1 MNPAV
6 FIDAN
11 VPIYAAG
18 GDHPYKEPCS
28 RILRMAAEDPQ
39 PFVTDSEVLQEL
51 LHRYLALGRW
61 ELGREVLRAFAEAMD
76 GRVEPV
82 LAEDVLSAS
91 RLADRHPDVSAR
103 DLVHA
108 AVMQRM
114 GTGRIISADTD
125 FDRIEGLERLDP
137 GQSGEWEHSGP
148 EVREG

>member
-1 MNPAV
+1 MSPAV

-28 RILRMAAEDPQ
+28 RVLRMAATDPQ

-51 LHRYLALGRW
+51 MHRYLASGRWALGRA
-61 ELGREVLRAFAEAMD
+61 VLQSFAEVMD

-82 LAEDVLSAS
+82 LAEDILSAS
-91 RLADRHPDVSAR
+91 RLADRHVDVSTR

-108 AVMQRM
+108 AVMLRL
-114 GTGRIISADTD
+114 GSSRIISADAD
-125 FDRIEGLERLDP
+125 FDHLAEIDRLDP
-137 GQSGEWEHSGP
+137 AHIEEWGSSVLGDGW
-148 EVREG
+148 R

>member
-1 MNPAV
+1 MSPAV

-28 RILRMAAEDPQ
+28 RVLRMAAAEPQ
-39 PFVTDSEVLQEL
+39 QFVTDSEVLQEL
-51 LHRYLALGRW
+51 MHRYLASGRW
-61 ELGREVLRAFAEAMD
+61 LHGRAVLHAFAEVMD

-91 RLADRHPDVSAR
+91 RLADLHAGVSAR

-108 AVMQRM
+108 AVIQRL
-114 GTGRIISADTD
+114 GANRIISADTD
-125 FDRIEGLERLDP
+125 FDRLTGIDRLDP
-137 GQSGEWEHSGP
+137 ANVEEWEISIP
-148 EVREG
+148 MDVER

>member
-1 MNPAV
+1 MSPAV

-18 GDHPYKEPCS
+18 GDHPYKEPCA
-28 RILRMAAEDPQ
+28 RILRMAAAEPR

-51 LHRYLALGRW
+51 MHRYVASGRW
-61 ELGREVLRAFAEAMD
+61 LLGREVLHAFAEVMD
-76 GRVEPV
+76 GLVEPV

-108 AVMQRM
+108 AVMQRL
-114 GTGRIISADTD
+114 GANRIISADTD
-125 FDRIEGLERLDP
+125 FDRLPGIDRLDP
-137 GQSGEWEHSGP
+137 ARVEEWEGSIAMDV
-148 EVREG
+148 ER

>member
-1 MNPAV
+1 MSPAV

-18 GDHPYKEPCS
+18 GDHPLKEPCA
-28 RILRMAAEDPQ
+28 RILRTVAEDPR

-61 ELGREVLRAFAEAMD
+61 ELGREVLRAFAEAMH
-76 GRVEPV
+76 GRVESV
-82 LAEDVLSAS
+82 HAEDVLTAS
-91 RLADRHPDVSAR
+91 ELADRYPDASSR

-114 GTGRIISADTD
+114 GTGRIVSADSD
-125 FDRIEGLERLDP
+125 FDRIEGVERLDP
-137 GQSGEWEHSGP
+137 ARIGEWELTITV
-148 EVREG
+148 EET

>member
-1 MNPAV
+1 MSPAA

-18 GDHPYKEPCS
+18 GDHPLKEPCV
-28 RILRMAAEDPQ
+28 RILRSVAEDPQ

-51 LHRYLALGRW
+51 LHRYMALRRW

-76 GRVEPV
+76 GRIEPV

-91 RLADRHPDVSAR
+91 RLVDRNPGVSAR

-108 AVMQRM
+108 AVMRRL
-114 GTGRIISADTD
+114 GTNRIISADTD
-125 FDRIEGLERLDP
+125 FDHLAGFDRLDP
-137 GQSGEWEHSGP
+137 ARLGEWERG
-148 EVREG
+148 

>member
-1 MNPAV
+1 MSPAV

-28 RILRMAAEDPQ
+28 QVLRMVAKESQ
-39 PFVTDSEVLQEL
+39 PFITDSEVLQEL
-51 LHRYLALGRW
+51 MHRYLASGRWALGRA
-61 ELGREVLRAFAEAMD
+61 VLHAFAEAMH

-82 LAEDVLSAS
+82 LAEDILSAS

-108 AVMQRM
+108 AVMQRL
-114 GTGRIISADTD
+114 GASRIISADTD
-125 FDRIEGLERLDP
+125 FDHLTGIDRLDP
-137 GQSGEWEHSGP
+137 AHVRKWDSSILSDGES
-148 EVREG
+148 